1 MKPRLQYYHNAA
13 TVEEAVALLS
23 EFGDEARV
31 IAGGQSL
38 VPLMNFRLTKFTHLV
53 DINHIDDLRFIEL
66 DGISLTVGAG
76 VRQRELEQF
85 LVTRGLRC
93 LLLSAL
99 LLVGHPITR
108 NRGTVVG
115 SLVHA
120 DPAAELPVVHKLL
133 SGQIRAQAANGER
146 CIEASDF
153 YVGAFETDLGS
164 AELAL
169 SATFDLT
176 DITEQADGVFDEV
189 SIRHGDFALAS
200 VGVLSTDESLRI
212 GLGNLDLR
220 PIVVEADRSSPRGHE
235 DVVRK
240 VLDAIEPTSDIHAS
254 ATYKSKAA
262 EVLIRRALGT
272 LEADRRD
279 FDGGAPGYPGHGT

>member
-13 TVEEAVALLS
+13 TVEEALELLA
-23 EFGDEARV
+23 ELGEEARV

-38 VPLMNFRLTKFTHLV
+38 VPIMNFRLTKLTHLV
-53 DINHIDDLRFIEL
+53 DINRIDDLRFIDL
-66 DGISLTVGAG
+66 DGTSLTVGAA

-85 LVTRGLRC
+85 LVKHGLRC
-93 LLLSAL
+93 MLLSAL

-120 DPAAELPVVHKLL
+120 DPAAELPVVHQLL
-133 SGQIRAQAANGER
+133 GGHIRSRGRDGER

-153 YVGAFETDLGS
+153 YVGAFESALGH

-169 SATFDLT
+169 SATFDLI
-176 DITEQADGVFDEV
+176 DITEQADGLFDEV
-189 SIRHGDFALAS
+189 SIRHGDFALVS
-200 VGVLSTDESLRI
+200 VGVLSTDKSLRI

-220 PIVVEADRSSPRGHE
+220 PIVVEADRDCPLGHE
-235 DVVRK
+235 AVVRK
-240 VLDAIEPTSDIHAS
+240 VLDAIEPRSDIHAS
-254 ATYKSKAA
+254 AWYKSKAA
-262 EVLIRRALGT
+262 EVLVRRALAT
-272 LEADRRD
+272 LDADKRD
-279 FDGGAPGYPGHGT
+279 LDGLAPGDPDHGI